1 MRSLFLPALLALLL
15 PGLSGCSEAM
25 FAAGDE
31 AATSFSDQAIGESLL
46 FVGTDPSMLTTDLYL
61 VRAASSLNVN
71 PSIAS
76 AEFYELE
83 RLTDT
88 GSDDSELLLA
98 GDQLFTDF
106 QPHPVPDRE
115 GNRIVLVAIE
125 STPEV
130 QPAVGR
136 LSVYDLT
143 TRSQQ
148 VSPDISG
155 LQGAHFS
162 GEGSSL
168 IIERADEDGFF
179 EMLLLPADDLSADL
193 VDVYLGDEGAQGGFS
208 HRFAGSVFGSDDFLV
223 VSSHE
228 AAGISTVFRVDALS
242 GVGRIVSGGLEGVLT
257 EPSLSRDGTMLA
269 LTLTQVNEGKRAVVV
284 VDADG
289 GAHRVT
295 DALEADC
302 YWPSWSPVMDDKASY
317 QLTFVCQDPLSNRPD
332 IGIWSSANLVGLPQ
346 DIDENTDSIEPGDYG
361 ADLLTAVSQPAIFD
375 GTMDG
380 LVVRSRPQWDP
391 LGQALIFGV
400 STHDEAVAGSGMTL
414 LVLPISGTAYSI
426 YSGSGTS
433 VDWAHFSA
441 DTNDQSLLL
450 WERSETGLDDTSGA
464 SGGQPIRVVGISEPN
479 PVPTYVSLGQDLL
492 VSYPMFL
499 GDNTHFY
506 P

>member
-1 MRSLFLPALLALLL
+1 ML
-15 PGLSGCSEAM
+15 
-25 FAAGDE
+25 AAGEDS
-31 AATSFSDQAIGESLL
+31 ATSFSDQAIGESLL
-46 FVGTDPSMLTTDLYL
+46 FVGTDPTTLSTDLYL
-61 VRAASSLNVN
+61 VRAASSLNSN

-88 GSDDSELLLA
+88 GTDDSELLLES
-98 GDQLFTDF
+98 DQLFTDF
-106 QPHPVPDRE
+106 QPHPVPDRQ
-115 GNRIVLVAIE
+115 GNRIVLLAVE
-125 STPEV
+125 STPDLIA
-130 QPAVGR
+130 PVGR
-136 LSVYDLT
+136 VSVYDLT

-162 GEGSSL
+162 GEGSTL
-168 IIERADEDGFF
+168 IVERTDEHGFF
-179 EMLLLPADDLSADL
+179 ELLLLPADDLEADL
-193 VDVYLGDEGAQGGFS
+193 VDVYLGDEGGLGGFS

-228 AAGISTVFRVDALS
+228 AAGTSTVFRVDALS
-242 GVGRIVSGGLEGVLT
+242 GVGTIVSGDLQGVLT
-257 EPSLSRDGTMLA
+257 EPSLSRDGSLLA
-269 LTLTQVNEGKRAVVV
+269 LTVTHVNEGKRSVVV

-289 GAHRVT
+289 GAHHVT
-295 DALEADC
+295 DALQADC

-317 QLTFVCQDPLSNRPD
+317 QLTFACQDPLSSRPD
-332 IGIWSSANLVGLPQ
+332 IGMWSSSDLMSL
-346 DIDENTDSIEPGDYG
+346 TDNAGDLIEPSEYD

-400 STHDEAVAGSGMTL
+400 STHDEAVTGSGMTL
-414 LVLPISGTAYSI
+414 LVLPIGGTAYSI

-441 DTNDQSLLL
+441 DTEDQSLLL